1 MALLSEGERFP
12 VEQLP
17 EELDGPAVVYFYPQD
32 MTRGCELEA
41 RGYETLYDRFRAL
54 GVEVVGVSV
63 DSEESHRA
71 FAEHCG
77 LRFPLVSDAG
87 GTLTTQL
94 GLMKD
99 YGEYGSM
106 AARVTFLLDGGGT
119 VRKAWTVQDV
129 TSHPQEALE
138 AAEELVR

>member
-1 MALLSEGERFP
+1 MTPSEGEQFP

-17 EELDGPAVVYFYPQD
+17 LELAGPAVVYFYPQD

-41 RGYETLYDRFRAL
+41 RGYDTLYDRFREL
-54 GVEVVGVSV
+54 GVEVVGVSI
-63 DSEESHRA
+63 DSEESHRE

-77 LRFPLVSDAG
+77 LRFPLVSDDG
-87 GTLTTQL
+87 GVLTSGL

-106 AARVTFLLDGGGT
+106 AARVTFLLDSQGFI
-119 VRKAWTVQDV
+119 RKVWPVKDV
-129 TSHPQEALE
+129 TTHPEEALAA
-138 AAEELVR
+138 AAELVA

>member
-1 MALLSEGERFP
+1 MLAEGERFP

-17 EELDGPAVVYFYPQD
+17 QKLAGPAVVYFYPQD

-41 RGYETLYDRFRAL
+41 RGFEALYDRFRAA

-63 DSEESHRA
+63 DSDESHRA

-77 LRFPLVSDAG
+77 LRFPLVSDEG
-87 GTLTTQL
+87 GVLTAQL
-94 GLMKD
+94 GLLKD

-106 AARVTFLLDGGGT
+106 AARVTFLLDRDGT
-119 VRKAWTVQDV
+119 VRKVWSVQDV
-129 TSHPQEALE
+129 TTHPEEALA
-138 AAEELVR
+138 AAEELAR